1 MNSTVVSSIQ
11 LKSILR
17 KIQGESGP
25 LVTAF
30 DRDRWHLFQHTGG
43 SYGVWPSAMAVAAPV
58 IPWHRAHLYKALVCV
73 VLGLIALQYLLSG
86 VLDGRSIETIFTIN
100 TPRFVIL
107 FTYHLIHFF
116 FFCFL
121 FFLFICII
129 YLCLSMKSNFINL

>member
-100 TPRFVIL
+100 TPRECYPQEKVMPLVIAASTPSCVDDNIL
-107 FTYHLIHFF
+107 LGEGVT
-116 FFCFL
+116 CDVT
-121 FFLFICII
+121 
-129 YLCLSMKSNFINL
+129 